1 MTGGS
6 SGWLLARSS
15 YVCSNSRVERRKH
28 WWNGT
33 WGRLARRDVLLW
45 EDGGRW
51 LVEARRGGADGRSR
65 WFEYGDEDA
74 ATECVRGLLADSPH
88 WRELN

>member
-1 MTGGS
+1 M
-6 SGWLLARSS
+6 
-15 YVCSNSRVERRKH
+15 CSNTGVERRKH

-33 WGRLARRDVLLW
+33 WGRLARHDIYLY

-51 LVEARRGGADGRSR
+51 LVEAREGGADGRSR
-65 WFEYGDEDA
+65 WYGYEDEDA

-88 WRELN
+88 WRQMS

>member
-1 MTGGS
+1 M
-6 SGWLLARSS
+6 
-15 YVCSNSRVERRKH
+15 CSNTGVERREH

-33 WGRLARRDVLLW
+33 WGRLARHDIYLY

-51 LVEARRGGADGRSR
+51 LVEAREGGADGRSR
-65 WFEYGDEDA
+65 WYGYEDEDA

-88 WRELN
+88 WRQMS